1 MVGIG
6 QDAPCRKSATL
17 RFDEQQHFHLRR
29 PSATSRKH
37 RRRLRLLLARWNCWV
52 RFNSMTDTMHFDC
65 LGRRRTYHRNRGK
78 YDSRGL
84 EVRRVFEGSPG
95 QDVSV
100 LYSYLSHLACANS
113 VAICLS
119 SLSHSADYL
128 LQRPPYRYSLP
139 QSPRQGKS
147 PETPSS
153 DTETDL
159 NYYSRMKYLNIIK
172 RSSYPSQL
180 IPSRYAY
187 HLPFSNPDTYTMNI
201 FQCAQY

>member
-1 MVGIG
+1 MH
-6 QDAPCRKSATL
+6 
-17 RFDEQQHFHLRR
+17 FD
-29 PSATSRKH
+29 
-37 RRRLRLLLARWNCWV
+37 
-52 RFNSMTDTMHFDC
+52 SMTDTMHFGC

-84 EVRRVFEGSPG
+84 EVRPVFEGSPG
-95 QDVSV
+95 QDVSD
-100 LYSYLSHLACANS
+100 LYNHLSHLTCANS
-113 VAICLS
+113 VAIYLS

-139 QSPRQGKS
+139 HSPRQGKS
-147 PETPSS
+147 QGTPSS
-153 DTETDL
+153 DTETNL
-159 NYYSRMKYLNIIK
+159 NSYCRMKYLNIIE

-201 FQCAQY
+201 SMCPILSWDKTCFHGAK